1 VSLVGSEDLSIIDVI
16 SDATQ
21 GLFSS
26 ALHAKI
32 AKKAEPPPPPPPH
45 PKGGGRGGG
54 GGGGGGGGPRPRPRS
69 GSARLVSDRRDNWVL
84 VCAGIADIATLVA
97 ETCYPLS

>member
-32 AKKAEPPPPPPPH
+32 AKKAEPPRSLLH
-45 PKGGGRGGG
+45 DQ
-54 GGGGGGGGPRPRPRS
+54 S
-69 GSARLVSDRRDNWVL
+69 GSERGEAVPVGED
-84 VCAGIADIATLVA
+84 
-97 ETCYPLS
+97 